1 MSTGAAA
8 SSPDPSRVPP
18 RIPLA
23 DGGWLSGVS
32 LGTWRL
38 DHDAARAAVAES
50 IRAGYRQVDTAA
62 RYHNELGVGQGIRD
76 AGLAPG
82 EVQVTT
88 KVRGGDQ
95 GYDETLRAVES
106 SRRILGVDAIDLCL
120 VHWPLPR
127 LDRYVDTWRALV
139 RLQGEGVVRSI
150 GVSNFSVEQIDRLVA
165 ETGVAPVVDQVELHP
180 RLPQE
185 ALRAGLAERG
195 VVAQA
200 WGPLG
205 RGKGLLDAEPIVAAA
220 RTHGV
225 TPAQVALRW
234 LVELG
239 APPVPKSGDAER
251 RRQNLDVFGFALTPA
266 ERASI
271 ATLATGERAGKDP
284 AVDEEF

>member
-1 MSTGAAA
+1 MSTGSTTTPSAA
-8 SSPDPSRVPP
+8 SLVPP

-23 DGGWLSGVS
+23 DGRWLSTVS
-32 LGTWRL
+32 LGTWKL

-50 IRAGYRQVDTAA
+50 IRAGYRQIDTAA

-127 LDRYVDTWRALV
+127 LDLYVDTWRALV
-139 RLQGEGVVRSI
+139 RLQGDGVVRSI
-150 GVSNFSVEQIDRLVA
+150 GVSNFSLEQVDRLVA

-180 RLPQE
+180 RLPQA
-185 ALRAGLAERG
+185 ALRAGLAARG

-220 RTHGV
+220 RAHDV

-239 APPVPKSGDAER
+239 APPVPKSGDPDR
-251 RRQNLDVFGFALTPA
+251 RRRNLDVFGFALTPA
-266 ERASI
+266 EHAAI
-271 ATLATGERAGKDP
+271 AALETGERAGKDP
-284 AVDEEF
+284 ATDEEF

>member
-1 MSTGAAA
+1 M
-8 SSPDPSRVPP
+8 PP

-38 DHDAARAAVAES
+38 DHDAARSAVAES
-50 IRAGYRQVDTAA
+50 IRAGYRQIDTAA
-62 RYHNELGVGQGIRD
+62 RYHNELGVGRGIRD
-76 AGLAPG
+76 AGLEPG

-95 GYDETLRAVES
+95 GFDETLRAVES

-127 LDRYVDTWRALV
+127 LDLYVDTWRALV
-139 RLQGEGVVRSI
+139 RLQADGVVRSI
-150 GVSNFSVEQIDRLVA
+150 GVSNFSLAQVDRLVA

-180 RLPQE
+180 RLPQA

-195 VVAQA
+195 IVAQA

-205 RGKGLLDAEPIVAAA
+205 RGKGLLDAQPLVEAA
-220 RTHGV
+220 RAHGV

-239 APPVPKSGDAER
+239 APPVPKSGDAAR
-251 RRQNLDVFGFALTPA
+251 RMQNLDVFSFALTP
-266 ERASI
+266 EEHASI
-271 ATLATGERAGKDP
+271 ATLDTGERAGKDP
-284 AVDEEF
+284 SVDEEY